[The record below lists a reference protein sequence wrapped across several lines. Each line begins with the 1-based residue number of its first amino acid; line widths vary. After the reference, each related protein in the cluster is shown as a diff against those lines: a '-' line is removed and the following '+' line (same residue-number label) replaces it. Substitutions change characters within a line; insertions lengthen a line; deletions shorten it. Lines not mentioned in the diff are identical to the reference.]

1 MQLGNGSIV
10 SNPGMMRALFSR
22 LAPVS
27 SNKNPEVTQ
36 MKVVINEN
44 LSIEVIDLKKEY
56 TGALP
61 YTDNIKYAIV
71 SDDKNEE
78 ELASIKELK
87 AYIPFVVITSK
98 MYEVM
103 RDSNNNN
110 AREHMRESLHHDV
123 YAIEED
129 RVPIDPLSDP
139 AAISES
145 NDTYK
150 HIIEEMLKLP
160 GRQGRRMYQHYVL
173 GLTVEE
179 IAKAE
184 GVAAVSVYQS
194 IQRAKKALH
203 KVFVES
209 GVTAE

>member
-1 MQLGNGSIV
+1 MTDGKSQEDLE
-10 SNPGMMRALFSR
+10 A
-22 LAPVS
+22 
-27 SNKNPEVTQ
+27 
-36 MKVVINEN
+36 
-44 LSIEVIDLKKEY
+44 IE
-56 TGALP
+56 
-61 YTDNIKYAIV
+61 
-71 SDDKNEE
+71 
-78 ELASIKELK
+78 ELK
-87 AYIPFVVITSK
+87 AYSPFVVITSE

-110 AREHMRESLHHDV
+110 AREHMRGSLHHDV

-150 HIIEEMLKLP
+150 HIINEMLKLP
-160 GRQGRRMYQHYVL
+160 GLQGRRMYQHFVL
-173 GLTVEE
+173 GFSVEE
-179 IAKAE
+179 IANAE

-194 IQRAKKALH
+194 IQRAKKAMH
-203 KVFVES
+203 KVFAES

>member
-1 MQLGNGSIV
+1 MTDGKSQEDLE
-10 SNPGMMRALFSR
+10 A
-22 LAPVS
+22 
-27 SNKNPEVTQ
+27 
-36 MKVVINEN
+36 
-44 LSIEVIDLKKEY
+44 IE
-56 TGALP
+56 
-61 YTDNIKYAIV
+61 
-71 SDDKNEE
+71 
-78 ELASIKELK
+78 ELK
-87 AYIPFVVITSK
+87 AYSPFVVITSE
-98 MYEVM
+98 MHEVM

-150 HIIEEMLKLP
+150 HIINEMLKLP
-160 GRQGRRMYQHYVL
+160 GLQGRRMYQHFVL
-173 GLTVEE
+173 GFSVEE
-179 IAKAE
+179 IANAE

-194 IQRAKKALH
+194 IQRAKKAMH
-203 KVFVES
+203 KVFAES

>member
-1 MQLGNGSIV
+1 
-10 SNPGMMRALFSR
+10 
-22 LAPVS
+22 
-27 SNKNPEVTQ
+27 

-44 LSIEVIDLKKEY
+44 LSIKVIDLTKEY

-78 ELASIKELK
+78 ELASIEELK
-87 AYIPFVVITSK
+87 EFSPFVVITSE
-98 MYEVM
+98 MYEVIK
-103 RDSNNNN
+103 DSKNND
-110 AREHMRESLHHDV
+110 AREHMREFLYHDV
-123 YAIEED
+123 YAIDDD
-129 RVPIDPLSDP
+129 RVPLASLSDP

-160 GRQGRRMYQHYVL
+160 GLQGRRMYQHYVL
-173 GLTVEE
+173 GLSVEE
-179 IAKAE
+179 IADAE
-184 GVAAVSVYQS
+184 GVTAIAVYRS
-194 IQRAKKALH
+194 IKRAKKAMH
-203 KVFVES
+203 KVFAES

>member
-1 MQLGNGSIV
+1 
-10 SNPGMMRALFSR
+10 
-22 LAPVS
+22 
-27 SNKNPEVTQ
+27 
-36 MKVVINEN
+36 MKVVISED
-44 LSIEVIDLKKEY
+44 LTIEVIDLSREY
-56 TGALP
+56 TGALS
-61 YTDNIKYAIV
+61 YTENIKYAIV

-78 ELASIKELK
+78 ELASIQELK

-123 YAIEED
+123 YAIVED
-129 RVPIDPLSDP
+129 RVPIDTLSDP

-160 GRQGRRMYQHYVL
+160 GRQGRRMYRHYVL
-173 GLTVEE
+173 GLTVNRS
-179 IAKAE
+179 IRASRGQRKRYRRYSQKV
-184 GVAAVSVYQS
+184 GYQTNDYS
-194 IQRAKKALH
+194 
-203 KVFVES
+203 
-209 GVTAE
+209 TT

>member
-1 MQLGNGSIV
+1 ME
-10 SNPGMMRALFSR
+10 A
-22 LAPVS
+22 
-27 SNKNPEVTQ
+27 
-36 MKVVINEN
+36 
-44 LSIEVIDLKKEY
+44 IE
-56 TGALP
+56 
-61 YTDNIKYAIV
+61 
-71 SDDKNEE
+71 
-78 ELASIKELK
+78 ELK
-87 AYIPFVVITSK
+87 AYSPFVVITSE

-150 HIIEEMLKLP
+150 HIINEMLKLP
-160 GRQGRRMYQHYVL
+160 GLQGRRMYQHFVL
-173 GLTVEE
+173 GFSVEE
-179 IAKAE
+179 IANAE

-194 IQRAKKALH
+194 IQRAKKAMH
-203 KVFVES
+203 KVFAES

>member
-1 MQLGNGSIV
+1 MHSII
-10 SNPGMMRALFSR
+10 SNN
-22 LAPVS
+22 
-27 SNKNPEVTQ
+27 SNYK
-36 MKVVINEN
+36 
-44 LSIEVIDLKKEY
+44 VIDLTKEY
-56 TGALP
+56 NGALP
-61 YTDNIKYAIV
+61 YTDNIKYAI
-71 SDDKNEE
+71 
-78 ELASIKELK
+78 LADGKSQEDLEAIEELK
-87 AYIPFVVITSK
+87 AYSPFVVITSE

-123 YAIEED
+123 YAIEEE
-129 RVPIDPLSDP
+129 RLPIDPLSDP

-179 IAKAE
+179 IANAE
-184 GVAAVSVYQS
+184 GVAAISVYQS
-194 IQRAKKALH
+194 IQRAKKAIQ
-203 KVFVES
+203 KVFAES
-209 GVTAE
+209 GVSAE